1 MFFTNRYVLSTFI
14 KRCETFKTW
23 WDNVHMLV
31 RKSCEILKNLVVF
44 KGHAMKL
51 ILKRQNLNALPVMEN
66 RTVYT

>member
-31 RKSCEILKNLVVF
+31 RKKLRNTKKPCGL